1 MNISIDGRAA
11 TLYRGTGIGNY
22 TYQLINNFNQIDFLN
37 KYTILT
43 PKDSNLDL
51 NLKNNF
57 SLTNSSGNPNNNFWE
72 YIKTPN
78 ILEKNKYDIYH
89 IPQNGIGMC
98 ENISCP
104 SIITL
109 HDIIPLKMPET
120 VSPVFLKVFNE
131 QLPTILNTT
140 SSIITVSEF
149 SKKDICEY
157 FNYPEEKVYV
167 TQLAA
172 EEMYK
177 PLDKHY
183 CKEILKK
190 RYSIDTDFIL
200 YVGGFSPRK
209 NILGLIEAFNIVKNK
224 TKKNLKLVI
233 VGRHGFSY
241 ETYKKR
247 TIELKLE
254 SSIIFPGFI
263 KTDDMPYFYNASS
276 MLVYP
281 SFYEGFGLPVL
292 EAMACATPVIS
303 SSLTSVPEVCGD
315 ASILIN
321 PSNIDDI
328 SSAILN
334 IFNDKDLASSL
345 IYRGLI
351 HSSKFSWKKTAYNTL
366 DAYENTLLS
375 L

>member
-43 PKDSNLDL
+43 PKDCNLDL

-57 SLTNSSGNPNNNFWE
+57 SLTNSSGNPNNNFWD

-183 CKEILKK
+183 CKKILKK

-254 SSIIFPGFI
+254 SSVIFPGFI

>member
-37 KYTILT
+37 NYTILT
-43 PKDSNLDL
+43 PKDSKLDL

-57 SLTNSSGNPNNNFWE
+57 SLANSLGNPNNNFWE

-78 ILEKNKYDIYH
+78 ILEKDKYDIYH
-89 IPQNGIGMC
+89 IPQNGIGIC
-98 ENISCP
+98 ENSSCP

-120 VSPVFLKVFNE
+120 VSDVFLKVFHN
-131 QLPTILNTT
+131 QLPTILKTT

-157 FNYPEEKVYV
+157 LNYPKEKVYV
-167 TQLAA
+167 TPLAA
-172 EEMYK
+172 EDMYT
-177 PLDKHY
+177 PLDKSY
-183 CKEILKK
+183 CKMVLKK

-209 NILGLIEAFNIVKNK
+209 NILGLIEAFNLVKSKVKNP
-224 TKKNLKLVI
+224 LKLVI
-233 VGRHGFSY
+233 VGRHGLSY
-241 ETYKKR
+241 ETYKR
-247 TIELKLE
+247 RAIELNLE

-263 KTDDMPYFYNASS
+263 EINDMPYFYNASS

-303 SSLTSVPEVCGD
+303 SSLTSMPEVCAD
-315 ASILIN
+315 ASILVN

-328 SSAILN
+328 ASAILN
-334 IFNDKDLASSL
+334 IFNDKKLSSL
-345 IYRGLI
+345 LIHKGLI
-351 HSSKFSWKKTAYNTL
+351 HSSKFSWKKTAYSTL
-366 DAYENTLLS
+366 DAYENTLSLS
-375 L
+375 

>member
-43 PKDSNLDL
+43 PKDCNLDL

-183 CKEILKK
+183 CKKILNK

-254 SSIIFPGFI
+254 SSVIFPGFI

>member
-37 KYTILT
+37 NYTILT
-43 PKDSNLDL
+43 PEDSKLDL

-57 SLTNSSGNPNNNFWE
+57 SLANSSGNTNNNFWE

-78 ILEKNKYDIYH
+78 ILEENKYDIYH
-89 IPQNGIGMC
+89 IPQNGIGIC
-98 ENISCP
+98 ENSSCP

-120 VSPVFLKVFNE
+120 VSDVFLKVFHN
-131 QLPTILNTT
+131 QLPAILKTT

-157 FNYPEEKVYV
+157 LNYPKEKVYV
-167 TQLAA
+167 THLAA
-172 EEMYK
+172 EDMYK
-177 PLDKHY
+177 PLDKSY
-183 CKEILKK
+183 CKRVLKK

-209 NILGLIEAFNIVKNK
+209 NILGLIEAFNLVKSK
-224 TKKNLKLVI
+224 VKHPLKLVI
-233 VGRHGFSY
+233 VGRHGVSY

-247 TIELKLE
+247 AIELNLE

-263 KTDDMPYFYNASS
+263 ETNDMPYFYNASS

-328 SSAILN
+328 ASAILN
-334 IFNDKDLASSL
+334 IFNDKKLSSL
-345 IYRGLI
+345 LIHKGLI
-351 HSSKFSWKKTAYNTL
+351 HSSKFSWKKTAYSTL
-366 DAYENTLLS
+366 DAYENTLSLS
-375 L
+375 

>member
-183 CKEILKK
+183 CKKILKK
-190 RYSIDTDFIL
+190 DIQLILIL
-200 YVGGFSPRK
+200 YYM
-209 NILGLIEAFNIVKNK
+209 LEA
-224 TKKNLKLVI
+224 L
-233 VGRHGFSY
+233 
-241 ETYKKR
+241 
-247 TIELKLE
+247 
-254 SSIIFPGFI
+254 
-263 KTDDMPYFYNASS
+263 
-276 MLVYP
+276 
-281 SFYEGFGLPVL
+281 VL
-292 EAMACATPVIS
+292 E
-303 SSLTSVPEVCGD
+303 
-315 ASILIN
+315 
-321 PSNIDDI
+321 
-328 SSAILN
+328 
-334 IFNDKDLASSL
+334 
-345 IYRGLI
+345 
-351 HSSKFSWKKTAYNTL
+351 KTF
-366 DAYENTLLS
+366 
-375 L
+375 